1 MLCTWNWNIPTSRV
15 GGGLVELESVN
26 DALSC
31 SLLMRDE
38 LLETL
43 LICPLALLLL
53 VAAPFALLPTCAFRP
68 G

>member
-1 MLCTWNWNIPTSRV
+1 M
-15 GGGLVELESVN
+15 ELEGVN

-43 LICPLALLLL
+43 LIWPLALLLL
-53 VAAPFALLPTCAFRP
+53 VAAPFALLLTSAFRP
-68 G
+68 GRGGTHA

>member
-1 MLCTWNWNIPTSRV
+1 M
-15 GGGLVELESVN
+15 ELEGVN

-43 LICPLALLLL
+43 LIWPLALLLL

-68 G
+68 GRGSTHA